1 MLAVEQWIKI
11 APGLVYLNGES
22 LFFNTKLEDDTITLI
37 YRQCINNYPKFF
49 KMDGLSRLGFIAT
62 ELLLQNVDKSHFAD
76 NNCAILLFNIGGSVN
91 TDYYFQRTITDANN
105 FFPSP
110 SIFVYT
116 LPNIVT
122 GEIAIRHHFY
132 GETASY
138 VLGKWNPETI
148 IQIVESTFDSDGSI
162 EKCICGWVEYINE
175 QVFEADLFL
184 VSRTSNCEHTLLT
197 EKTITT
203 IKKFNMEQTIFKLKE
218 EIIEVLNLEDM
229 QPNDIDNDMPLFGDG
244 LGLDSVDGLE
254 LIVLLEKNYGIKLDS
269 PALYK
274 EIFRS
279 INVLADF
286 IIKNRTK

>member
-11 APGLVYLNGES
+11 VPGLVYLNGES
-22 LFFNTKLEDDTITLI
+22 LFSNAKLEDDTLTFI
-37 YRQCINNYPKFF
+37 YRQCINSYPKFF

-62 ELLLQNVDKSHFAD
+62 ELLLQNADKSHIAD
-76 NNCAILLFNIGGSVN
+76 NNCATLLFNMGGSIN
-91 TDYYFQRTITDANN
+91 NDYHFQQTIADANN

-138 VLGKWNPETI
+138 VLGKWDSKTI
-148 IQIVESTFDSDGSI
+148 IQIVESTFDSDRSI
-162 EKCICGWVEYINE
+162 EKCICGWIEYINE

-184 VSRTSNCEHTLLT
+184 ISRISNCEHTLLT

-203 IKKFNMEQTIFKLKE
+203 IKDFNMEQTILKLKK

-279 INVLADF
+279 INVLADY